1 MRTSTCGKRRPRGF
15 TLVELLTVVA
25 ILGILVT
32 LTVGAVQ
39 GIQKNVARRATEE
52 IFAALDA
59 ALQRYYDDW
68 GKYPYHVAVTG
79 EFYGQVAVDYVPLTT
94 TTAPA
99 STLQQ
104 RRNAMLYAALTMNQ
118 RKGPYFRGGMSQAQ
132 PRKIT
137 VAGVIKVY
145 YVFVD
150 GWGNEVNYL
159 PGTQAVPD
167 TPSPAVTDTASVP
180 PILESRGAD
189 IDTSVAGAKDNM
201 RNRQ

>member
-25 ILGILVT
+25 ILGILVA

-68 GKYPYHVAVTG
+68 GRFPYPSVVPAPTAPNDYY
-79 EFYGQVAVDYVPLTT
+79 YGQVAADYSPFGTATT
-94 TTAPA
+94 QV
-99 STLQQ
+99 S
-104 RRNAMLYAALTMNQ
+104 RNAVLFAALTMTQ
-118 RKGPYFRGGMSQAQ
+118 RKGPYFRGGISQAQ
-132 PRKIT
+132 PRKVPST
-137 VAGVIKVY
+137 AKVY

-159 PGTQAVPD
+159 PGTPATPDVPA
-167 TPSPAVTDTASVP
+167 PAVTDATSVP

-189 IDTSVAGAKDNM
+189 FDKGVAGTKDNM
-201 RNRQ
+201 RNRR

>member
-1 MRTSTCGKRRPRGF
+1 
-15 TLVELLTVVA
+15 VA

-39 GIQKNVARRATEE
+39 GIQKHVARRATEE

-68 GKYPYHVAVTG
+68 GKYPYHVAAGTS

-99 STLQQ
+99 STQQQ

-118 RKGPYFRGGMSQAQ
+118 RHGPYFRGGMSQAQ

-137 VAGVIKVY
+137 VSSVIKVY

-159 PGTQAVPD
+159 PGTPAVPD
-167 TPSPAVTDTASVP
+167 PPSPAVTDAASVP
-180 PILESRGAD
+180 PTLESRGAD
-189 IDTSVAGAKDNM
+189 IDTSIAGAKDNM

>member
-39 GIQKNVARRATEE
+39 GIQKHVARRATEE
-52 IFAALDA
+52 ILVALDA

-68 GKYPYHVAVTG
+68 GKYPYHVTITS
-79 EFYGQVAVDYVPLTT
+79 EYYGWVGPNTDYAPLG
-94 TTAPA
+94 TALATQA
-99 STLQQ
+99 S
-104 RRNAMLYAALTMNQ
+104 RNAVLFAALTMTQ
-118 RKGPYFRGGMSQAQ
+118 RKGPYFRGGTSQAQ

-159 PGTQAVPD
+159 PGTSALPNVPV
-167 TPSPAVTDTASVP
+167 PAVTDAASVP

-189 IDTSVAGAKDNM
+189 FDTSVAGTKDNM

>member
-39 GIQKNVARRATEE
+39 GIQKHVARRATEE

-68 GKYPYHVAVTG
+68 GKYPYHFAVTS
-79 EFYGQVAVDYVPLTT
+79 EFYDKVAIDYLPMGSVNTGP
-94 TTAPA
+94 TAQPC
-99 STLQQ
+99 
-104 RRNAMLYAALTMNQ
+104 RNAMLFAALTMTQ
-118 RKGPYFRGGMSQAQ
+118 RKGPYFRGGASQAQ
-132 PRKIT
+132 PRKILST
-137 VAGVIKVY
+137 AKVY

-159 PGTQAVPD
+159 PGTPATPNVPV
-167 TPSPAVTDTASVP
+167 PAVTDAASVP

-189 IDTSVAGAKDNM
+189 FDTSPSGAKDNM